1 MADTNQIS
9 AEMEAVLRQVQ
20 EDLKNLGYVSKDT
33 GDKLKAAE
41 DKAKKFEM
49 GMGLAGKAATSLAK
63 AGMEAASAMYEGKKG
78 AAAFNSSVDSMAE
91 AAMAAG
97 AMLTLMIPGGPVVKA
112 LIAGFTLAV
121 GALAK
126 YTKAAN
132 EMSDKLYTS
141 FQKMSKSGA
150 AASDGMSGIYK
161 GMQKLGL
168 GIQDLDGY
176 VTLLN
181 ENSQDLALFGG
192 AVFEGRKRFEDM
204 GAAMEPFREQLY
216 NAGLSQEEI
225 NKGAMGYLK
234 LQTQLGR
241 SQTMSTQQLADGAK
255 KYLIEQDALTKLTGQ
270 SREEME
276 KQAEAALMEEQYAA
290 KIRELELAGNK
301 DAVDAL
307 RKMNAVYSQAG
318 PEMGRAFRA
327 SVTGNLS
334 NADAQKANM
343 ASNGEMV
350 RTTQAVIAGQLN
362 FKDAINTTGK
372 AMGNTADTV
381 GTTLGQFNAYNDTF
395 GNFSEQQK
403 LRIITEKDL
412 NETLSKIDKDQRAQ
426 GIQGGKAADAA
437 QQAQTDLRMAQLDA
451 MKATQDFV
459 FKGIVPATEA
469 MIKLAKGTKAAAE
482 FADEATPGGK
492 AASAGSDDYQKNQ
505 ENIKKQQEEAA
516 KKWAEEMPWWL
527 GGNKKEEPPAPP
539 PPKPEAPPPKPPAP
553 APALA
558 APAPA
563 PAPAPAGGAPAPAPA
578 SRGGRGSPPPA
589 PAPAGGAS
597 AAPASGAPAGP
608 APAAVSGAPA
618 RPAPAGPAPAPAGGA
633 PASPTAAPSGA
644 GASKGKGSAPSG
656 SEDVGAKPPAD
667 KPVAAPAAP
676 SGDDVQMGQEVR
688 IGNEIRKGGTVSWRT
703 NNPGNISYGG
713 LSKKYGAVGTWK
725 KLDGDAQQRSTGIA
739 IMPNLDAGDE
749 LKMGLWR
756 RPMYI
761 DKTIDQGVAQ
771 WTGTTGLGSGY
782 AKDLAK
788 AAGATMDTVIGQLS
802 DSQLKSMVQKQR
814 VWEGFKA
821 GQVVSAAS
829 GGMFDGPKS
838 GYPAT
843 LHGNEAVIPLKNGS
857 VPVTIN
863 STGLMDL
870 MPKMDMDSEMSEKM
884 SQSFAKVM
892 PPEFK
897 NLVDS
902 LSTMVQQQQNTNST
916 AIQERM
922 VALLEDIKR
931 SQETT
936 ATASERMAAVA
947 SN

>member
-20 EDLKNLGYVSKDT
+20 EDLKNLGYVSQATSDQ
-33 GDKLKAAE
+33 LKAAE

-97 AMLTLMIPGGPVVKA
+97 AVLTLMIPGGPIVKA
-112 LIAGFTLAV
+112 LIAGLTLAV

-150 AASDGMSGIYK
+150 AASDGMSGIYQ

-204 GAAMEPFREQLY
+204 GDAMEPFREQLY

-301 DAVDAL
+301 DAVEAL

-334 NADAQKANM
+334 NADAQKANLS
-343 ASNGEMV
+343 SNGEML
-350 RTTQAVIAGQLN
+350 RTTQAVIDGQLD

-372 AMGNTADTV
+372 AMGKTADTV

-412 NETLSKIDKDQRAQ
+412 NSTLAKIDQDQITQ
-426 GIQGGKAADAA
+426 GVQGGKAADAA
-437 QQAQTDLRMAQLDA
+437 QQAQTDLRLAQIDA
-451 MKATQDFV
+451 MHATQDLV
-459 FKGIVPATEA
+459 FDGIVPATKA
-469 MIKLAKGTKAAAE
+469 MILLAEGTAAA
-482 FADEATPGGK
+482 AKALRGIPGAEATEEKTKEVYANSEVVG
-492 AASAGSDDYQKNQ
+492 AAGEIGQVMAEGQIAAVKQPEPEKIKSVNDMSWFDKLLVGE
-505 ENIKKQQEEAA
+505 ENVKKRQAAEAA
-516 KKWAEEMPWWL
+516 
-527 GGNKKEEPPAPP
+527 GQTPAQT
-539 PPKPEAPPPKPPAP
+539 AGVMPKPPAP
-553 APALA
+553 AQPATA
-558 APAPA
+558 AT
-563 PAPAPAGGAPAPAPA
+563 
-578 SRGGRGSPPPA
+578 PP
-589 PAPAGGAS
+589 
-597 AAPASGAPAGP
+597 GP
-608 APAAVSGAPA
+608 AAA
-618 RPAPAGPAPAPAGGA
+618 
-633 PASPTAAPSGA
+633 
-644 GASKGKGSAPSG
+644 
-656 SEDVGAKPPAD
+656 AKPA
-667 KPVAAPAAP
+667 AAPAAP
-676 SGDDVQMGQEVR
+676 PGPAATPPGPVSSGGGGRGESPGQLPTPDRKGKGGSLNDAFAMDMIKRHEGAIPFPYKDSKGLWTIGVGHL
-688 IGNEIRKGGTVSWRT
+688 IGNGKTLPPEYAAYANNGAANDKNNNRT
-703 NNPGNISYGG
+703 PAITPGQMNALFTEDYNSHRDA
-713 LSKKYGAVGTWK
+713 AVKNTK
-725 KLDGDAQQRSTGIA
+725 
-739 IMPNLDAGDE
+739 NF
-749 LKMGLWR
+749 
-756 RPMYI
+756 
-761 DKTIDQGVAQ
+761 
-771 WTGTTGLGSGY
+771 
-782 AKDLAK
+782 DLMSSEAK
-788 AAGATMDTVIGQLS
+788 AAFVDLAFNMGGNWIKAKGFNSLDKSLENKDSAGIVASLTNSAWFKQVGPRATTVTSL
-802 DSQLKSMVQKQR
+802 
-814 VWEGFKA
+814 A
-821 GQVVSAAS
+821 GTAFARD
-829 GGMFDGPKS
+829 GGVFDGPDS

-870 MPKMDMDSEMSEKM
+870 MPKMDMDSELSEKM

-902 LSTMVQQQQNTNST
+902 LSTMIQQQQNTNST

-922 VALLEDIKR
+922 VSLLEDIKR

>member
-9 AEMEAVLRQVQ
+9 AEMEAILRQAQ
-20 EDLKNLGYVSKDT
+20 EDLKNFGFVTQDT
-33 GDKLKAAE
+33 SERLKGAE
-41 DKAKKFEM
+41 AQAKKFEM
-49 GMGLAGKAATSLAK
+49 AMGLGGKAVTSLAK

-97 AMLTLMIPGGPVVKA
+97 AVLTLMIPGGPVVKA
-112 LIAGFTLAV
+112 LIAGLTLAV

-132 EMSDKLYTS
+132 EMSDTLYTS

-150 AASDGMSGIYK
+150 AASDGMSGIYD

-204 GAAMEPFREQLY
+204 GAAMKPFREQLY
-216 NAGLSQEEI
+216 NAGLSQEAI

-301 DAVDAL
+301 DAVEAL

-334 NADAQKANM
+334 NADAQKANLS
-343 ASNGEMV
+343 SNGEML
-350 RTTQAVIAGQLN
+350 RTTQAVIDGQLN

-403 LRIITEKDL
+403 LRMITEKDL
-412 NETLSKIDKDQRAQ
+412 NSTLAKIEKDQTTQ
-426 GIQGGKAADAA
+426 GVNGGKAADAA
-437 QQAQTDLRMAQLDA
+437 QQAQTDLRLAQIDA
-451 MKATQDFV
+451 MHATQDLV
-459 FKGIVPATEA
+459 FDGIVPATKA
-469 MIKLAKGTKAAAE
+469 MILLAEGTAAAAKALRGIPGAADKEERTKDAYANSETVGAAGEIGQVMAEGQIAIGKQPEPEKVKSVNEMSWFDKMLVGKENVKKREAAEAAGQTPAQAAGVGTKS
-482 FADEATPGGK
+482 AT
-492 AASAGSDDYQKNQ
+492 
-505 ENIKKQQEEAA
+505 
-516 KKWAEEMPWWL
+516 
-527 GGNKKEEPPAPP
+527 
-539 PPKPEAPPPKPPAP
+539 AP
-553 APALA
+553 APSAPPGGGAVSTPPGSGGSA
-558 APAPA
+558 APPAAPPG
-563 PAPAPAGGAPAPAPA
+563 PAATPQGPVSAGG
-578 SRGGRGSPPPA
+578 GGRGESP
-589 PAPAGGAS
+589 GKL
-597 AAPASGAPAGP
+597 
-608 APAAVSGAPA
+608 
-618 RPAPAGPAPAPAGGA
+618 
-633 PASPTAAPSGA
+633 PTPE
-644 GASKGKGSAPSG
+644 SKGKGG
-656 SEDVGAKPPAD
+656 SLNDAFAMDMIKRHEGEIPFPYKDSKGLWTIGVGHL
-667 KPVAAPAAP
+667 
-676 SGDDVQMGQEVR
+676 
-688 IGNEIRKGGTVSWRT
+688 IGNGQTLPPEYAAYANNGAANDKNNNRT
-703 NNPGNISYGG
+703 PAMTPAQMNTLFTEDYNSHR
-713 LSKKYGAVGTWK
+713 
-725 KLDGDAQQRSTGIA
+725 DAAAKNTKNFD
-739 IMPNLDAGDE
+739 IMSAE
-749 LKMGLWR
+749 
-756 RPMYI
+756 
-761 DKTIDQGVAQ
+761 
-771 WTGTTGLGSGY
+771 
-782 AKDLAK
+782 AK
-788 AAGATMDTVIGQLS
+788 AAFVDLAFNMGGNWIKAKGFNSLDKSLENKDSKGIVASLTNSDWFKQVGKRASTVTSL
-802 DSQLKSMVQKQR
+802 
-814 VWEGFKA
+814 A
-821 GQVVSAAS
+821 GTAFARD
-829 GGMFDGPKS
+829 GGVFDGPNS

-843 LHGNEAVIPLKNGS
+843 LHGKEAVIPLKNGS
-857 VPVTIN
+857 VPVTIS
-863 STGLMDL
+863 STGLMDQ
-870 MPKMDMDSEMSEKM
+870 MPRMDMDSELSDKI
-884 SQSFAKVM
+884 SQSFAKGM
-892 PPEFK
+892 SPEFK

-916 AIQERM
+916 AIQEQM
-922 VALLEDIKR
+922 VALLEDMRR
-931 SQETT
+931 SMQTT